1 MKPLTLHL
9 IGNAHIDPVWLWTWQ
24 EGFHEAKATFRSALD
39 RLTEF
44 PQFVFT
50 ASSAAL
56 YAWIEQSDPAMFAE
70 IQQRVREGRW
80 ELAGG
85 WWIEPDCNIP
95 CGESF
100 VRQGLLGQRFFQQKF
115 GRKATVAYNVDSFG
129 HNIGL
134 PQIMLK
140 SGLDSYV
147 FMRPMHYEK
156 NLPADLFWWESPDGS
171 RILTFRLPVS
181 YGTPGGDQR
190 EHVLACSEQACACSL
205 QAHGRSMCFYGVGNH
220 GGGPTI
226 QAIQSLLDLQSDPAR
241 PADLLFSGPSAFFDL
256 VRPTADPFP
265 VVLDELQHHASG
277 CYSAHSGIKRWNRQ
291 AENRLLAAEKW
302 SSLASWTASQPYP
315 SDFNRAWQDVL
326 FNQFHDILA
335 GTSLEIAYDH
345 ARDSYGEAISIA
357 DRALNLA
364 LQSFAW
370 RIRIPQEE
378 TARPIVVFNPLAFPV
393 TVPVEIEFDRW
404 DDSARLLDDSGR
416 SLPFQGADSPTTP
429 WRRSLCFLAD
439 LPALGYCTYRI
450 TSASRFGDWTPTDTS
465 APDSQPPAIPGV
477 PGASAPVLGALR
489 PGILENPF
497 LRLELD
503 TQTGCISSLYDKTHQ
518 VQVFSAP
525 AARPLVYHDDS
536 DTWSHGVFRFDQL
549 AGEFKLTNL
558 TLSESGPVK
567 SVLRAISTY
576 EASSLVQEFHLYR
589 DLPFV
594 EVRLTVDWRQH
605 NQLLKLRF
613 PVSVSAPAET
623 LNVACSLATYDQP
636 YAVIQR
642 PSNGDEETCQAWIDV
657 SGTHPANGQPYGL
670 ALLNDAKYSCDVQGS
685 DIGLTVLRSPA
696 YAHHLPAQLEPGG
709 FYTYQDQ
716 GLQRFT
722 YRLLPHSGPWQ
733 DARLSQSAAELNQP
747 PVALLATFHPNGDLP
762 QSASFIDVDP
772 PNVLVTALKQAED
785 ASGLILRAWEST
797 GASSHVRL
805 SLPPFN
811 RSLAVGFGPFE
822 LKTFLIPSDPSL
834 PIREVNLLEE

>member
-24 EGFHEAKATFRSALD
+24 EGFHEVKATFRSALD
-39 RLTEF
+39 RLSEF
-44 PQFVFT
+44 PDFVFT

-100 VRQGLLGQRFFQQKF
+100 VRQGLLGQRYFQQKF
-115 GRKATVAYNVDSFG
+115 GRKASVAYNVDSFG
-129 HNIGL
+129 HNCGL

-147 FMRPMHYEK
+147 FMRPMHDEK
-156 NLPADLFWWESPDGS
+156 TLPADLFWWQSPDGS
-171 RILTFRLPVS
+171 RILTFRLPIS

-190 EHVLACSEQACACSL
+190 DHVCACAL

-226 QAIQSLLDLQSDPAR
+226 QAIQSLLDLQSDPNR
-241 PADLLFSGPSAFFDL
+241 PADLLFSGPSAFFAL
-256 VRPTADPFP
+256 VRPFSDSFP
-265 VVLDELQHHASG
+265 VVPDELQHHASG

-302 SSLASWTASQPYP
+302 SSLASWVSSQPYP
-315 SDFNRAWQDVL
+315 SDLNRAWQDVL

-345 ARDSYGEAISIA
+345 ARDSYGEALSIA

-370 RIRIPQEE
+370 RIRIPHEE
-378 TARPIVVFNPLAFPV
+378 SARPIVVFNPLAFPV
-393 TVPVEIEFDRW
+393 TAPIEIDFDRW
-404 DDSARLLDDSGR
+404 DDSARLLDDTGR

-429 WRRSLCFLAD
+429 WRRRLCFLAD
-439 LPALGYCTYRI
+439 LPALGYRTYRI
-450 TSASRFGDWTPTDTS
+450 TSASRFGDWTPTNTS
-465 APDSQPPAIPGV
+465 APASPPPA
-477 PGASAPVLGALR
+477 ALDSFESNTT
-489 PGILENPF
+489 ILENPI

-503 TQTGCISSLYDKTHQ
+503 PQTGCIASLYDKIRQ

-536 DTWSHGVFRFDQL
+536 DTWSHGVLRFDRL
-549 AGEFKLTNL
+549 SGEFKLTGL

-567 SVLRAISTY
+567 SVLRLIYAY
-576 EASSLVQEFHLYR
+576 ESSALVQEFHLYR

-594 EVRLTVDWRQH
+594 EIRLTVDWRQH

-613 PVSVSAPAET
+613 PVSVDSP
-623 LNVACSLATYDQP
+623 VATFDQP

-642 PSNGDEETCQAWIDV
+642 LFSGDEEPCQGWIDV
-657 SGTHPANGQPYGL
+657 SGSHPRGGETYGL
-670 ALLNDAKYSCDVQGS
+670 SLLNDGKYSVDVQGS

-762 QSASFIDVDP
+762 QTASFIAVDP
-772 PNVLVTALKQAED
+772 PSILVTALKQAED
-785 ASGLILRAWEST
+785 GAGLILRAWEST
-797 GASSHVRL
+797 GASSHARL

-811 RSLAVGFGPFE
+811 RVFTAAFTPYE